1 MKLFSFFPLQK
12 YRVDGISMHPS
23 LKKGDNVLVSKIGR
37 INKGD
42 IVVYSAKERD
52 YIKRVKSISDG
63 KYFLEG
69 DNGEFS
75 TDSRKFGLVDKKEI
89 VGKAIFK
96 Y

>member
-1 MKLFSFFPLQK
+1 MISLFPFQK
-12 YRVDGISMHPS
+12 YEVKGISMHPS
-23 LKKGDNVLVSKIGR
+23 LKNGDNVLISRVGK

-52 YIKRVKSISDG
+52 YIKRVKSIAGG

-69 DNGEFS
+69 DNKEFS
-75 TDSRKFGLVDKKEI
+75 TDSREFGLVDEKEI